1 MCVYILQVIKSITK
15 MMVVL
20 VCCFCFMSNMDRTS
34 LCQGKLE
41 SPDGSWATTTSSQGR
56 DKDSARKAH
65 LRGAGQSVSP
75 VHRKSELK
83 QDKADPSS
91 SPRRLTPT
99 MLQ

>member
-1 MCVYILQVIKSITK
+1 
-15 MMVVL
+15 
-20 VCCFCFMSNMDRTS
+20 MSNMDRTS

-41 SPDGSWATTTSSQGR
+41 SPDGSRATTTSSQGR